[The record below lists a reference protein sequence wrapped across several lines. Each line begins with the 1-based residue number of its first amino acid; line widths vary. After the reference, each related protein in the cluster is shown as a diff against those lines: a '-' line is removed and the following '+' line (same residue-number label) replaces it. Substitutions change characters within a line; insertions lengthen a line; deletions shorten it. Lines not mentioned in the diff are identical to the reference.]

1 MLIGFDHQIFV
12 LQEFGG
18 ISRYFCSLARELSR
32 HAGVRAR
39 IIAPLH
45 INAYLR
51 GSAMNDLRLGQF
63 APRRSK
69 ARRFLISAASSA
81 LFRPLSRAM
90 RPDVVHETYYSTR
103 ATCGLRV
110 PRVLTV
116 YDMIHELFPE
126 SFASYDLTARRKA
139 SAVKRADHVLCISE
153 STRRDLLER
162 HGLPEDRVS
171 VTHLGCDSLPEV
183 GPDVRELIGDGAYLL
198 YVGARSKYKNF
209 SGLLEAYAASA
220 WLRDNFR
227 LVCFG
232 GGPLTIKERSR
243 IRELSIPEVSVVQ
256 LGGGD
261 DWLAT
266 LYRNA
271 AAFIYPSLYE
281 GFGIPPLEAMS
292 TGCAVICSQTSSIP
306 EVVGDAGEFFD
317 PRQVDSIRAAIER
330 VLQSSGYRQTLIER
344 GRVRHQQFTW
354 KRCASETLDIYR
366 RLVT

>member
-12 LQEFGG
+12 LQKFGG

-32 HAGVRAR
+32 HAGVTAR

-51 GSAMNDLRLGQF
+51 GCEMKNLRLGQF
-63 APRRSK
+63 VRHVPK
-69 ARRFLISAASSA
+69 TGGIISATSGT
-81 LFRPLSRAM
+81 LFRPLSRIM
-90 RPDVVHETYYSTR
+90 RPDVVHETYYTAK

-126 SFASYDLTARRKA
+126 NFAPYDPTARRKA
-139 SAVKRADHVLCISE
+139 SAVMRADHVLCISE

-171 VTHLGCDSLPEV
+171 VTHLAYDSLPEA
-183 GPDVRELIGDGAYLL
+183 GPDVRELVGDGAYLL
-198 YVGARSKYKNF
+198 YVGTRSHYKNF
-209 SGLLEAYAASA
+209 HGLLEAYAASA
-220 WLRDNFR
+220 WLRGSFR

-232 GGPLTIKERSR
+232 GSALTVGERSR
-243 IRELSIPEVSVVQ
+243 IHELGLPEVAVVQ
-256 LGGGD
+256 VGGGD
-261 DWLAT
+261 ERLAT

-271 AAFIYPSLYE
+271 AAFVYPSLYE

-292 TGCAVICSQTSSIP
+292 AGCPVVCSQTSSIP
-306 EVVGDAGEFFD
+306 EVVGDAGEYFD

-330 VLQSSGYRQTLIER
+330 VLQSSEYRQSLIER
-344 GRVRHQQFTW
+344 GQARHKEFTW
-354 KRCASETLDIYR
+354 KRCATETLDIYR
-366 RLVT
+366 RLVK